1 MERKLIIYEEY
12 TMLLQMERIN
22 EVYWNQNLKYL
33 DDNNNVR
40 GPHPSVVGFFND
52 RQGNLGTTLDLGCNY
67 GRHFHYLTGEE
78 INVHGVDIASDVIE
92 KVQEESLKRYGND
105 FPTGE
110 RLKCAS
116 MLSLPFTDNFFD
128 TVVAWGVFH
137 QSTPLGGMLGLEES
151 YSVLNSGGIMYG
163 SVRTD
168 NLLPDGKMR
177 EGTYFSYNVLPQRT
191 FYEPKEFMETAR
203 SIGFESGFFADG
215 EFVPYRSINAMQ
227 NYTILPP
234 QAGRT
239 DSRIVFTFRKN
250 PELKRLEVIVEGR

>member
-128 TVVAWGVFH
+128 TVYMGELIEHLSNFKTV
-137 QSTPLGGMLGLEES
+137 LGEINR
-151 YSVLNSGGIMYG
+151 VLKKDGILKISETIDPAAFLQYYG
-163 SVRTD
+163 SVANFVNMVSSVSD
-168 NLLPDGKMR
+168 L
-177 EGTYFSYNVLPQRT
+177 
-191 FYEPKEFMETAR
+191 
-203 SIGFESGFFADG
+203 
-215 EFVPYRSINAMQ
+215 EFVSSVGEEQVSSGVDRASLSI
-227 NYTILPP
+227 I
-234 QAGRT
+234 
-239 DSRIVFTFRKN
+239 FK
-250 PELKRLEVIVEGR
+250 K